1 MVTAES
7 VENTRKLPTTCLCVP
22 LLSFGYCVWKCCTQ
36 SPPLWG
42 KLIPGS
48 DRVGFRTVWQLDY
61 SRRYN
66 TTFADKTTYAT
77 SKAPRPILI
86 NIWYPAKASG
96 SGTTVRQRDYLDVR
110 SAEPSLAKFSG
121 ALAD

>member
-1 MVTAES
+1 MSNGVRTICQLALGLFVVETAG
-7 VENTRKLPTTCLCVP
+7 LAAA
-22 LLSFGYCVWKCCTQ
+22 Q

-42 KLIPGS
+42 KLSPGS
-48 DRVGFRTVWQLDY
+48 YRVGFRTVWQLDY

-77 SKAPRPILI
+77 TKAPRPILI
-86 NIWYPAKASG
+86 NIWYPAKAAAA
-96 SGTTVRQRDYLDVR
+96 GTSKTMRQRDYLDVR

-121 ALAD
+121 ALA